1 MSQHILIVD
10 DEQKIARFLELELRY
25 EGYEVDVR
33 NDGRSGLDAIKQG
46 DYDLVVLDVMMP
58 GLNGM
63 EVLRRVRQSSNIPI
77 IMLTAKGET
86 MDKVMGLDFGAD
98 DYLTKPFEIEELL
111 ARIRTALRKSA
122 FNKSDMDNQNIL
134 SFNGLTMDQNKHE
147 VAYNDELIELTKKEY
162 DLLELLLRN
171 CDVVLNREKILNDVW
186 GYDFVGD
193 TNVVD
198 VYIRYLRSKID
209 DKFDI
214 KIIQTI
220 RGVGYVIKNETH

>member
-63 EVLRRVRQSSNIPI
+63 EVLRRVRQNSNIPI

-111 ARIRTALRKSA
+111 ARIRTALRKIY
-122 FNKSDMDNQNIL
+122 F
-134 SFNGLTMDQNKHE
+134 
-147 VAYNDELIELTKKEY
+147 
-162 DLLELLLRN
+162 
-171 CDVVLNREKILNDVW
+171 
-186 GYDFVGD
+186 
-193 TNVVD
+193 
-198 VYIRYLRSKID
+198 
-209 DKFDI
+209 
-214 KIIQTI
+214 
-220 RGVGYVIKNETH
+220 